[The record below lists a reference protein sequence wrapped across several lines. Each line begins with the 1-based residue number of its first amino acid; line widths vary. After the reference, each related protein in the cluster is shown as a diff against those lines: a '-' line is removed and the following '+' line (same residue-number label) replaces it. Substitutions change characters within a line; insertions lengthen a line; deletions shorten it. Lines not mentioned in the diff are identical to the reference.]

1 MIKHVINTPKEDL
14 PQSTFNSFDISNR
27 IIVITGANKGNGL
40 ALASGL
46 NNAGAKIIRIDLS
59 FDSCIKPQRSKSPR
73 DLFLQC
79 YKETVYLTWRKANN
93 K

>member
-1 MIKHVINTPKEDL
+1 MYEWKFKKVIKDQDSKM
-14 PQSTFNSFDISNR
+14 
-27 IIVITGANKGNGL
+27 
-40 ALASGL
+40 
-46 NNAGAKIIRIDLS
+46 S